1 MIIDRNTHIYM
12 QSTLYPNKNWTDN
25 ENYYV
30 IDETKEENQEL
41 INKIKEHSPYME
53 LVLEGGKIID
63 VIPTEKPPEPEL
75 PTTETTEEQKRI
87 KELEEKLADS
97 ETANRTIMFGLM
109 EVNSRLR
116 ELERGVN
123 NG

>member
-1 MIIDRNTHIYM
+1 MIVREDKTYETN
-12 QSTLYPNKNWTDN
+12 SLFPSSNWYENEDN
-25 ENYYV
+25 HV

-75 PTTETTEEQKRI
+75 PKTETTEEQKRI

>member
-41 INKIKEHSPYME
+41 INKIKEHAPYME
-53 LVLEGGKIID
+53 LVIENNKLID
-63 VIPTEKPPEPEL
+63 VIPTDQPPAPEPEIVD
-75 PTTETTEEQKRI
+75 EYVD
-87 KELEEKLADS
+87 EEKVAMAEAIIDL
-97 ETANRTIMFGLM
+97 E
-109 EVNSRLR
+109 SRLT
-116 ELERGVN
+116 EIEKIKGGN
-123 NG
+123 I